1 MSLTFPFIDQAI
13 TQTCAFPSSFCG
25 MRSDAV
31 ANRQCQK
38 QIRIST
44 LSETL
49 EISAFMH
56 VYWTMSH

>member
-1 MSLTFPFIDQAI
+1 MESI